1 MLITFKNLERI
12 SLPESRRNQNYFVLE
27 DDIFGCVDHIIVG
40 IKVNCFCKHA
50 RYSGKNQ
57 NRLKQPYVMY
67 LLQ

>member
-1 MLITFKNLERI
+1 MVLIA
-12 SLPESRRNQNYFVLE
+12 PHYVVLE